1 MASTR
6 THPVWRCRGSGCTVK
21 PGQQWIGR
29 PECRECDERHRG
41 EMAVLTSS
49 QTAPSLGLRAG
60 CPRWSAATREHRR
73 QGISYRTRVVRQLCV
88 AAVGVTLL
96 GVLFFAASAH
106 AQSAVCNATSKSSA
120 LATDSL
126 RITPEELRP
135 APPPP
140 TKADQDKPARNAADF
155 PTCPA
160 EAAALLVPTTR
171 AQTSQSRHRPGIGGV
186 RRHREVK
193 GRSAHAVYCHG
204 DATTTRGNL
213 RYVANG
219 QAICSS
225 PIELLADMNCV
236 ELWATGGYWTRLS
249 CGDWRTLYGVSSV
262 VGWSHGRDCTEGRTY
277 RAATV
282 VSALHHGL
290 AQTDTGYA
298 PSHTCIRT

>member
-1 MASTR
+1 M
-6 THPVWRCRGSGCTVK
+6 
-21 PGQQWIGR
+21 
-29 PECRECDERHRG
+29 
-41 EMAVLTSS
+41 
-49 QTAPSLGLRAG
+49 
-60 CPRWSAATREHRR
+60 
-73 QGISYRTRVVRQLCV
+73 SYRTRLVRRLC
-88 AAVGVTLL
+88 GGSLGLTLV

-160 EAAALLVPTTR
+160 EAAALLVSTPR

-236 ELWATGGYWTRLS
+236 ELWAPGGYWTRLS